1 MSWYSHGTVCLSED
15 GIPSMTETSETVV
28 FNFGTS
34 TMAISHPCVSLSVG
48 AFPPNLDNSQI
59 RKGLLLSPRP
69 RHWPHRLVQSCR
81 ILGATIQM
89 QSVRSS
95 RGPTRESQQ
104 KQKSST

>member
-1 MSWYSHGTVCLSED
+1 MSWSSLYED
-15 GIPSMTETSETVV
+15 GIPSITETSETVV

-34 TMAISHPCVSLSVG
+34 PMAISHPCVSLSVG

-69 RHWPHRLVQSCR
+69 LHWPHRLVLLSCR

-89 QSVRSS
+89 QSVPSS